1 MKTLQFSLSF
11 TPTTS
16 LSSCH
21 PRHVQPWSSLL
32 LLCLLTPLS
41 LLPSLSC
48 LDFRVLCLN
57 SPLAGTLSLFSFGFP
72 YLANPRPRSIQMSAF
87 VISSLSWTL
96 DSCLAVFL
104 FLSDL
109 SWELDTMAVSDV
121 PHYPMFTV
129 SSFIERNLASYFIDE
144 IVV

>member
-11 TPTTS
+11 TPTASFSKMS
-16 LSSCH
+16 L
-21 PRHVQPWSSLL
+21 RNVQPWSSLL
-32 LLCLLTPLS
+32 LLCLLTPFS

-57 SPLAGTLSLFSFGFP
+57 SSLAGILSLFSFGFP

-87 VISSLSWTL
+87 MISSLSWTL

-109 SWELDTMAVSDV
+109 SWELDTMVVSDV
-121 PHYPMFTV
+121 PHYPTFTV
-129 SSFIERNLASYFIDE
+129 SSLIERNLASYFIDE